1 MTTYR
6 YKGLSPDGA
15 KLSGVIQ
22 AYNEYEAV
30 SQLRETCSIIT
41 QIEPVRQTVRL
52 GGSVGGFRISEKE
65 LAILCSQFSIILSSG
80 LPIDRCVEMV
90 AAQVRNKE
98 LQRALRLVRQ
108 DVSGGY
114 GLAQSFEKNC
124 PKLPQTFLE
133 TVRAG
138 EQSGTLE
145 SCFDRMHTYYDKSAK
160 TKAKVISTLTY
171 PCIVLVVA
179 AIVFAII
186 MIKAVP
192 LFVETFRDLGSEL
205 PSITVA
211 LIAASDFLTGYWW
224 TILMIIAGVWLI
236 HMLMLRTEAGRIAIA
251 KGKLFRSPLH
261 RLHRMSASAQFANTM
276 SAMLSAGL
284 PVVRALEV
292 TANVAGNYVFGIAVR
307 SVRQRVEQGRRLAD
321 SMSEH
326 PEFPPMLTEMTG
338 VGEQSGD
345 LEQTLSVVGGYFDNE
360 VAVITERL
368 LTILEPA
375 ITIVLAVLTVVL
387 LLAVYLPMFSM
398 YGSIG

>member
-292 TANVAGNYVFGIAVR
+292 TANVAGNYVFGYL
-307 SVRQRVEQGRRLAD
+307 VE
-321 SMSEH
+321 
-326 PEFPPMLTEMTG
+326 
-338 VGEQSGD
+338 
-345 LEQTLSVVGGYFDNE
+345 
-360 VAVITERL
+360 L
-368 LTILEPA
+368 L
-375 ITIVLAVLTVVL
+375 
-387 LLAVYLPMFSM
+387 
-398 YGSIG
+398 

>member
-65 LAILCSQFSIILSSG
+65 LSILCSQFSIILSSG

-145 SCFDRMHTYYDKSAK
+145 SCFDRMRTY
-160 TKAKVISTLTY
+160 
-171 PCIVLVVA
+171 
-179 AIVFAII
+179 
-186 MIKAVP
+186 
-192 LFVETFRDLGSEL
+192 
-205 PSITVA
+205 
-211 LIAASDFLTGYWW
+211 
-224 TILMIIAGVWLI
+224 
-236 HMLMLRTEAGRIAIA
+236 
-251 KGKLFRSPLH
+251 
-261 RLHRMSASAQFANTM
+261 
-276 SAMLSAGL
+276 
-284 PVVRALEV
+284 
-292 TANVAGNYVFGIAVR
+292 
-307 SVRQRVEQGRRLAD
+307 
-321 SMSEH
+321 
-326 PEFPPMLTEMTG
+326 
-338 VGEQSGD
+338 
-345 LEQTLSVVGGYFDNE
+345 
-360 VAVITERL
+360 
-368 LTILEPA
+368 
-375 ITIVLAVLTVVL
+375 
-387 LLAVYLPMFSM
+387 
-398 YGSIG
+398 